1 MNWQFFWLTFAT
13 IFLAEIGDK
22 TQLVC
27 FSMSAKSA
35 SILPVFLGAMTAFVL
50 STLVACLLGGFL
62 SKVVPVKIVHSIAG
76 VILVAAGIF
85 ILIKEL

>member
-1 MNWQFFWLTFAT
+1 MNWQFFWITFAT

-27 FSMSAKSA
+27 FSLSTKST

-50 STLVACLLGGFL
+50 STLFACFLGNFL
-62 SKVVPVKIVHSIAG
+62 GKVLPVKVVHSIAG
-76 VILVAAGIF
+76 I
-85 ILIKEL
+85 ILIVSGILILTKKF

>member
-1 MNWQFFWLTFAT
+1 MNWQLFWLTFAT

-27 FSMSAKSA
+27 FSMSTKST

-50 STLVACLLGGFL
+50 STLVACLLGNFL
-62 SKVVPVKIVHSIAG
+62 SKVVPVKIIHSIAA
-76 VILVAAGIF
+76 VILIAAGLF
-85 ILIKEL
+85 ILVKEL